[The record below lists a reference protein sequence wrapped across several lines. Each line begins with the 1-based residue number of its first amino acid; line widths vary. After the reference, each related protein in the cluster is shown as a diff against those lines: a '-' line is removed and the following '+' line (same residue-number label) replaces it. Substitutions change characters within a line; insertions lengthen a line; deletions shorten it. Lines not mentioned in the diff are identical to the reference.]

1 VLGELRLLSRS
12 ELDAWARGP
21 SDGVRLETCLITDLG
36 DGVSAF
42 LSVAAQSSES
52 LILAAISREPKA
64 LGLSF
69 HMRHE
74 RSLEMILVDI
84 DDIGAAEQVM
94 VGTPAIVIVAPPQ
107 GDFMAMG
114 AKGTVD
120 LSNLLDHLRP
130 AAVIGVGNAA
140 WPEKLAALPAVK
152 RAQLR
157 VHCVA
162 GVLGDDADLRAVL
175 GAGVRL
181 WASSASAVPALPKER
196 P

>member
-1 VLGELRLLSRS
+1 RRTPMVDVAPVDLIAEESGVEPSGPSALTPTKELAAAFERGIADPFVLGELRLLSRS

-21 SDGVRLETCLITDLG
+21 SDGVRRETCLITDLG

-42 LSVAAQSSES
+42 LSAAAQSSES

-94 VGTPAIVIVAPPQ
+94 VGTPAIVIVAPSQ
-107 GDFMAMG
+107 GD
-114 AKGTVD
+114 
-120 LSNLLDHLRP
+120 
-130 AAVIGVGNAA
+130 
-140 WPEKLAALPAVK
+140 
-152 RAQLR
+152 
-157 VHCVA
+157 
-162 GVLGDDADLRAVL
+162 
-175 GAGVRL
+175 
-181 WASSASAVPALPKER
+181 
-196 P
+196 